1 MSVAATALVLG
12 LVVVAL
18 IKTKWVKLSGAI
30 VCVIF
35 GLVLGA
41 TPAGPH
47 LCWKRLTLTPATS
60 VSSWCSAANSRSTW
74 RVTDSDGWP
83 ARWEVTGG
91 RCGLGR

>member
-18 IKTKWVKLSGAI
+18 IKTKWVKPSGAV

-41 TPAGPH
+41 TPAGPAVN
-47 LCWKRLTLTPATS
+47 RTLTDVGDWAYAQLQS
-60 VSSWCSAANSRSTW
+60 V
-74 RVTDSDGWP
+74 
-83 ARWEVTGG
+83 
-91 RCGLGR
+91 

>member
-12 LVVVAL
+12 LVVMAL

-41 TPAGPH
+41 TPAGPAVN
-47 LCWKRLTLTPATS
+47 RALTGVGDWAFSQLQS
-60 VSSWCSAANSRSTW
+60 V
-74 RVTDSDGWP
+74 
-83 ARWEVTGG
+83 
-91 RCGLGR
+91 

>member
-41 TPAGPH
+41 TPAGTAVN
-47 LCWKRLTLTPATS
+47 LALTGVGDWAYTQLQS
-60 VSSWCSAANSRSTW
+60 V
-74 RVTDSDGWP
+74 
-83 ARWEVTGG
+83 
-91 RCGLGR
+91 